1 MTTLE
6 ILLIVIGIGIIIFSC
21 FLVDKS
27 TPKSENFTQLDVKAS
42 KNELTIEEIEQIR
55 MKIDTI
61 ITEMSEE
68 TIIKTDDKLSQIT
81 NEKIIAVHDYSN
93 QIIEK
98 INQNHE
104 EVVFLYN
111 MLNEKENE
119 LKDTMKQLD
128 HSKKQ
133 FSEIKPKESTEPTKK
148 NSVNIVLTELDQSK
162 QNTNRLLEEMGD
174 NNNEKILNYHSQG
187 KSIIEISKLLGLG
200 QGEVKLVI
208 DLFKEK

>member
-27 TPKSENFTQLDVKAS
+27 TPKGENFTQLEVNTS

-61 ITEMSEE
+61 ISETSEE

-133 FSEIKPKESTEPTKK
+133 LSETKPKESTEPAKK
-148 NSVNIVLTELDQSK
+148 DSINIVLTELDQSK
-162 QNTNRLLEEMGD
+162 QITNRLLEEMGD